1 MIRPGIIRDFGIA
14 NLGLSL
20 VWFATVTSG
29 TIVLLNYESRPGE
42 NPSQLTQWPP
52 DSEMARLANYPTVV
66 MFTHPHCPC
75 TRASVSEFAQLVSMC
90 RELADFRVIAFD
102 PVDANDDWRKSD
114 LVQSAAAVPGVN
126 VLWDKDGQEARR
138 FNVKTSGHVLLYDST
153 GQLRFSG
160 GITSSRGHRGSNFG
174 RSQLV
179 AWLRKSSEQRAQ
191 QTDLLDSP
199 VFGCALVDGLEAN

>member
-20 VWFATVTSG
+20 VWLATVTSG
-29 TIVLLNYESRPGE
+29 TIVILNYESRPGE
-42 NPSQLTQWPP
+42 NPSQLTQWPH
-52 DSEMARLANYPTVV
+52 ETLMARLADYPTVV

-75 TRASVSEFAQLVSMC
+75 TRASVSEFAQIVSMC

-102 PVDANDDWRKSD
+102 PVDANDDWRESD
-114 LVQSAAAVPGVN
+114 LVESATAVPGVT
-126 VLWDKDGQEARR
+126 VFWDKDGQEACR
-138 FNVKTSGHVLLYDST
+138 FNIKTSGHVLLYDSK

-160 GITSSRGHRGSNFG
+160 GITSSRGHQGSNFG

-191 QTDLLDSP
+191 QADLLESP
-199 VFGCALVDGLEAN
+199 VFGCALVDGSEAD